1 MINLEIKKYWVVKA
15 QVHRKFIMSTC
26 PEQLRTSDSVDI
38 NSSLR
43 RLSAEE
49 LESRRKEMMGFA
61 REREEERDSNVQRY
75 KRQDEQEKERESK
88 TKHRSQAT
96 FIQ

>member
-1 MINLEIKKYWVVKA
+1 MNVHELVKWNLWSFALTYALTLVASV
-15 QVHRKFIMSTC
+15 T
-26 PEQLRTSDSVDI
+26 DSVAV

-49 LESRRKEMMGFA
+49 LEKRRKEMIGFA
-61 REREEERDSNVQRY
+61 REREEERVGNVQRY
-75 KRQDEQEKERESK
+75 KRQDEQEKERDNK
-88 TKHRSQAT
+88 TKQGSQAT